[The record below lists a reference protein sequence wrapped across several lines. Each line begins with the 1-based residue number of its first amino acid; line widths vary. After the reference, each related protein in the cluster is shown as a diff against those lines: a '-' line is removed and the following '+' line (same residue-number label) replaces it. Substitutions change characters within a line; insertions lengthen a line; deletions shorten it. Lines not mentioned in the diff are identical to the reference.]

1 MPLNKSWHDYNESLI
16 ERGRIL
22 MDISFLGSSKKEI
35 KNMNKDKVGAA
46 FEYSHT
52 YIQFLAF
59 LKIGFK
65 IAYRTVQGIIRGLSD
80 YIKIEEIHFTQI
92 RRRILKVKPSVG
104 NLNLDNDNDNDNKP
118 ITLIVDASGLTITK
132 KGEYYIE
139 QKWIRK
145 KKEFIKLH
153 IAVDAKS
160 KKIMSFRI
168 TKGNVHDSKKLGPM
182 IREIDKENYTIDKVY
197 GDKAHDNRRS
207 FNLLDDMNIEPVI
220 SLRKNA
226 STKTRACPLR
236 RDEILLIRKLGYDK
250 WKQLKDVGKRWIA
263 EIVFSSIKRVLGEDL
278 LSKKFSAQKVE
289 AGLKVML
296 YNKFISL

>member
-1 MPLNKSWHDYNESLI
+1 
-16 ERGRIL
+16 
-22 MDISFLGSSKKEI
+22 MDISFLGSYKKEI
-35 KNMNKDKVGAA
+35 KNMNKGKVGAA

-104 NLNLDNDNDNDNKP
+104 NLNLDNDDDDDDDNKP

-132 KGEYYIE
+132 KGNYIE

-160 KKIMSFRI
+160 KKVVSFRV
-168 TKGNVHDSKKLGPM
+168 TKGNVHS
-182 IREIDKENYTIDKVY
+182 
-197 GDKAHDNRRS
+197 
-207 FNLLDDMNIEPVI
+207 
-220 SLRKNA
+220 
-226 STKTRACPLR
+226 
-236 RDEILLIRKLGYDK
+236 
-250 WKQLKDVGKRWIA
+250 
-263 EIVFSSIKRVLGEDL
+263 
-278 LSKKFSAQKVE
+278 
-289 AGLKVML
+289 
-296 YNKFISL
+296 

>member
-22 MDISFLGSSKKEI
+22 MDISFLGSYKKEI
-35 KNMNKDKVGAA
+35 KNMNKGKVGAA

-104 NLNLDNDNDNDNKP
+104 NLNLDLDDDDNKP
-118 ITLIVDASGLTITK
+118 ITLIVDDASGLTITK
-132 KGEYYIE
+132 KGDYIE

-153 IAVDAKS
+153 IAVDDAKS
-160 KKIMSFRI
+160 KKVVSYRV
-168 TKGNVHDSKKLGPM
+168 TKGNVHS
-182 IREIDKENYTIDKVY
+182 
-197 GDKAHDNRRS
+197 
-207 FNLLDDMNIEPVI
+207 
-220 SLRKNA
+220 
-226 STKTRACPLR
+226 
-236 RDEILLIRKLGYDK
+236 
-250 WKQLKDVGKRWIA
+250 
-263 EIVFSSIKRVLGEDL
+263 
-278 LSKKFSAQKVE
+278 
-289 AGLKVML
+289 
-296 YNKFISL
+296 

>member
-16 ERGRIL
+16 ERGQIL
-22 MDISFLGSSKKEI
+22 MDISFLGSSNREI
-35 KNMNKDKVGAA
+35 KNMNKGKVGAP

-65 IAYRTVQGIIRGLSD
+65 ISYRTVQGIVRGLSD
-80 YIKIEEIHFTQI
+80 YLRIEEIHFTQI

-104 NLNLDNDNDNDNKP
+104 NLNLDNDDNKP

-132 KGEYYIE
+132 KGDYIE

-160 KKIMSFRI
+160 EQIVSFRV
-168 TKGNVHDSKKLGPM
+168 TKGNVHDSKKFSPM
-182 IREIDKENYTIDKVY
+182 IREVSEEYDIDKVY
-197 GDKAHDNRRS
+197 ADKAHDNRRS
-207 FNLLDDMNIEPVI
+207 FNLLDNLKIEPAI
-220 SLRKNA
+220 KIRKNA
-226 STKTRACPLR
+226 STKAKGCPLR
-236 RDEILLIRKLGYDK
+236 RDEVLLIRELGYER
-250 WKQLKDVGKRWIA
+250 WKQLKDAGRRWIV
-263 EIVFSSIKRVLGEDL
+263 EIVFSSIKRVLGENL
-278 LSKKFSAQKVE
+278 LSKKFKAQKVE

>member
-35 KNMNKDKVGAA
+35 KNMNKGKVGAP

-104 NLNLDNDNDNDNKP
+104 NLNLDNDNMMMM
-118 ITLIVDASGLTITK
+118 IT
-132 KGEYYIE
+132 
-139 QKWIRK
+139 
-145 KKEFIKLH
+145 
-153 IAVDAKS
+153 
-160 KKIMSFRI
+160 
-168 TKGNVHDSKKLGPM
+168 
-182 IREIDKENYTIDKVY
+182 
-197 GDKAHDNRRS
+197 
-207 FNLLDDMNIEPVI
+207 
-220 SLRKNA
+220 SL
-226 STKTRACPLR
+226 
-236 RDEILLIRKLGYDK
+236 
-250 WKQLKDVGKRWIA
+250 
-263 EIVFSSIKRVLGEDL
+263 
-278 LSKKFSAQKVE
+278 
-289 AGLKVML
+289 
-296 YNKFISL
+296 

>member
-16 ERGRIL
+16 ERGQIL
-22 MDISFLGSSKKEI
+22 MDISFLGSSNREI
-35 KNMNKDKVGAA
+35 KNMNKGKVGAP

-65 IAYRTVQGIIRGLSD
+65 ISYRTVQGIVRGLSD
-80 YIKIEEIHFTQI
+80 YLRIEEIHFTQI

-104 NLNLDNDNDNDNKP
+104 NLNLDNDDNKP

-132 KGEYYIE
+132 KGDYIE

-160 KKIMSFRI
+160 EQIVSFRV
-168 TKGNVHDSKKLGPM
+168 TKGNVHDSKKFSPM
-182 IREIDKENYTIDKVY
+182 IREVSEEYDIDKVY
-197 GDKAHDNRRS
+197 ADKAHDNRRS
-207 FNLLDDMNIEPVI
+207 FNLLDNLKIEPAI
-220 SLRKNA
+220 KIRKNA
-226 STKTRACPLR
+226 SIKTKGCPLR
-236 RDEILLIRKLGYDK
+236 REEVLLIRELGYER
-250 WKQLKDVGKRWIA
+250 WKQLKDAGRRWIA
-263 EIVFSSIKRVLGEDL
+263 EIVFSSIKRVLGENL
-278 LSKKFSAQKVE
+278 LSKKFKAQKVE